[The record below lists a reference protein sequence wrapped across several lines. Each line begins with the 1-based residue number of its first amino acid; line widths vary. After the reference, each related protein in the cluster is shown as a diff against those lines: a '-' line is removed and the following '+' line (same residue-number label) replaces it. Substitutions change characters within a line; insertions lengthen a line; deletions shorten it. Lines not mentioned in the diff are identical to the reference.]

1 MADKK
6 TTLTLHVQPNARQN
20 EVLGFE
26 EGILRLKIAAPPV
39 DGKANKELVAFL
51 SKRLGVSKGS
61 ITIDRGQTSKSKVI
75 SIIGL
80 GRDQIYELIEASKQ
94 K

>member
-1 MADKK
+1 M
-6 TTLTLHVQPNARQN
+6 QPNARQN

-39 DGKANKELVAFL
+39 DGKANKELIAFL
-51 SKRLGVSKGS
+51 SKRLGISKSS

-80 GRDQIYELIEASKQ
+80 ARDQIYERIEAARK

>member
-20 EVLGFE
+20 EILGFE
-26 EGILRLKIAAPPV
+26 DGILRIKIAAPPV
-39 DGKANKELVAFL
+39 EGKANKELIAFL
-51 SKRLGVSKGS
+51 SKRLGVSKSS
-61 ITIDRGQTSKSKVI
+61 ISINHGQTGKNKVI

-80 GRDQIYELIEASKQ
+80 GRDQLYELIEASKH

>member
-1 MADKK
+1 MTDKK

-39 DGKANKELVAFL
+39 DGKANKELIAFL
-51 SKRLGVSKGS
+51 SKRLGVSKSS
-61 ITIDRGQTSKSKVI
+61 INIDHGQTGKNKVI

-80 GRDQIYELIEASKQ
+80 GRDQIYELIEASRK

>member
-20 EVLGFE
+20 EILGFE
-26 EGILRLKIAAPPV
+26 QGILRIKIAAPPV

-51 SKRLGVSKGS
+51 SKRLSVSKSS
-61 ITIDRGQTSKSKVI
+61 ITIDRGQTSKTKII

-80 GRDQIYELIEASKQ
+80 ARDQIYELIEASRK

>member
-20 EVLGFE
+20 EILGFE
-26 EGILRLKIAAPPV
+26 DGILRIKIAAPPI
-39 DGKANKELVAFL
+39 DGKANKELIAFL
-51 SKRLGVSKGS
+51 SKRLGISKSS

-80 GRDQIYELIEASKQ
+80 ARDQIYERIEAARK

>member
-20 EVLGFE
+20 EILGFE
-26 EGILRLKIAAPPV
+26 DGILRIKIAAPPI

-51 SKRLGVSKGS
+51 SKHLGVSKSS
-61 ITIDRGQTSKSKVI
+61 ITIDHGQTGKSKVI

-80 GRDQIYELIEASKQ
+80 GRDQVYELIEAARK

>member
-6 TTLTLHVQPNARQN
+6 TTLTLHVQPNARHN

-39 DGKANKELVAFL
+39 DGKANKELIAFL

-61 ITIDRGQTSKSKVI
+61 ITIDRGHTSKTKII
-75 SIIGL
+75 SIAGL
-80 GRDQIYELIEASKQ
+80 NRNLAIERLKAEA
-94 K
+94 

>member
-6 TTLTLHVQPNARQN
+6 TTLTLHAQPNARQN
-20 EVLGFE
+20 EILGFE
-26 EGILRLKIAAPPV
+26 DGILRIKIAAPPV
-39 DGKANKELVAFL
+39 EGKANKELIAFL
-51 SKRLGVSKGS
+51 SKRLGVSKSS
-61 ITIDRGQTSKSKVI
+61 ITIDHGQTGKNKVI

-80 GRDQIYELIEASKQ
+80 ARDQIYELIEAARK

>member
-1 MADKK
+1 MSDKK

-26 EGILRLKIAAPPV
+26 DGILRLKIAAPPV
-39 DGKANKELVAFL
+39 EGKANKELIAFL
-51 SKRLGVSKGS
+51 SKRLGVSKSS
-61 ITIDRGQTSKSKVI
+61 ISIDRGQTSKSKVI
-75 SIIGL
+75 SIEGL
-80 GRDQIYELIEASKQ
+80 TRDQIYELIEASRK